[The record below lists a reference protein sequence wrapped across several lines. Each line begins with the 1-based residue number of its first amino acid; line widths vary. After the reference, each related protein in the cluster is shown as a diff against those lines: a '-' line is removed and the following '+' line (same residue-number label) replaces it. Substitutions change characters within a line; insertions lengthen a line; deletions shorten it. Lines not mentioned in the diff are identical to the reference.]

1 MSGQAR
7 SRRVLRLL
15 TALVIVL
22 AAFLA
27 GVLTE
32 RLRFD
37 VRRNDMLRRYD
48 RTLREHQ
55 EQIIQ
60 TEKQSAQ
67 PPPIAR

>member
-1 MSGQAR
+1 MTGQAR
-7 SRRVLRLL
+7 SGHVLKLL
-15 TALVIVL
+15 ALVMVVL

-37 VRRNDMLRRYD
+37 RQRSDVLRRYD
-48 RTLREHQ
+48 RALREHQ

-60 TEKQSAQ
+60 TEKRSAE
-67 PPPIAR
+67 PSPVTR